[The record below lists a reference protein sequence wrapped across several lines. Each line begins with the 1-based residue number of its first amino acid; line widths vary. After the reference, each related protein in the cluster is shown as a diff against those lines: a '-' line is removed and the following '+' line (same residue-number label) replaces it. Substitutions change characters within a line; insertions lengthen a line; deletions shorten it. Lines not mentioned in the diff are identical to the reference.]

1 MKIEIAR
8 IWVFPGILE
17 KVSMPARTN
26 EYQKLVMIIN
36 KGLSQSDAKVTES
49 AMLYDSEAGCKREI
63 DILIQS
69 KVSGYDI
76 SVGIECTTVAK
87 PVEVRILESFKEKHR
102 KVGINKTIVVSK
114 KGFTKSAKEYA
125 NKNHIKLLTFDTA
138 GREKWSKVF
147 EKFQHT
153 FVYGRSYKIETF
165 SIFAD
170 EDDAKT
176 GFIFDNNVQIL
187 WKGAFIPI
195 YRFCAE
201 LWNGS
206 GAATS
211 QAKLLRENE
220 LSGKEP
226 WVEPGFDL
234 SKNFTFRDKNGIE
247 IQPNEISFRMAYAS
261 NYQPLN
267 SREVEYDG
275 ENYVVGAFD
284 DKAKK
289 QFAHFALREKK
300 GVITGSVEVSASLI
314 PNVFN
319 SNP

>member
-1 MKIEIAR
+1 
-8 IWVFPGILE
+8 
-17 KVSMPARTN
+17 
-26 EYQKLVMIIN
+26 
-36 KGLSQSDAKVTES
+36 
-49 AMLYDSEAGCKREI
+49 MLYDSEAGCNREI

-76 SVGIECTTVAK
+76 AVGIECTAVAK
-87 PVEVRILESFKEKHR
+87 PVEVRLLESFKEKHR

-138 GREKWSKVF
+138 GREKWSKIF
-147 EKFQHT
+147 EKFKHT
-153 FVYGRSYKIETF
+153 FIYGRSYKMKNF

-170 EDDAKT
+170 EQDADT
-176 GFIFDNNVQIL
+176 GFVFDDKVQVL
-187 WKGAFIPI
+187 WKDAFIPVH
-195 YRFCAE
+195 RFCAE

-206 GAATS
+206 GAAKS

-220 LSGKEP
+220 LSGEGP

-234 SKNFTFRDKNGIE
+234 KKNFIFKDKNGIE
-247 IQPNEISFRMAYAS
+247 IQPNEISFRMEYAS
-261 NYQPLN
+261 NYQELS

-289 QFAHFALREKK
+289 QFAHFALREQK
-300 GVITGSVEVSASLI
+300 GVITGSVEVSANLI
-314 PNVFN
+314 PDVFN